1 MLGVQHTYSRVTAA
15 HPAGSGDQP
24 HGEPPQALPLPRGGG
39 EPPRTARSAM
49 ATACAAA
56 TDPRRPAD
64 SERGAEVCSSM
75 FPYCPARGV
84 SVAVSRQGAQVCVRG
99 WSLSAA
105 HLQVV
110 VAKAQ

>member
-1 MLGVQHTYSRVTAA
+1 MQGLQHTYSRVTAA

-24 HGEPPQALPLPRGGG
+24 RGEPPQTLPLPRGGG

-49 ATACAAA
+49 ATTCAAA
-56 TDPRRPAD
+56 MDPRRLAD
-64 SERGAEVCSSM
+64 SERGADVCSSM
-75 FPYCPARGV
+75 FPYCPAWGV
-84 SVAVSRQGAQVCVRG
+84 SVAFSRQGAQVCFKG

-105 HLQVV
+105 HLQVI